1 MNDEEAV
8 VGFGH
13 HRVVQKRQHRQRLR
27 GGQCFNVGKLLFLEC
42 CEIGENNMYWLS
54 GNMTVR
60 ALNYPTDMF
69 TDTGSIL
76 SCTSHIKLFVTHI
89 LTHFLR
95 STAVH

>member
-42 CEIGENNMYWLS
+42 CEIGENNTYWLS

-60 ALNYPTDMF
+60 
-69 TDTGSIL
+69 GKL
-76 SCTSHIKLFVTHI
+76 SY
-89 LTHFLR
+89 
-95 STAVH
+95 